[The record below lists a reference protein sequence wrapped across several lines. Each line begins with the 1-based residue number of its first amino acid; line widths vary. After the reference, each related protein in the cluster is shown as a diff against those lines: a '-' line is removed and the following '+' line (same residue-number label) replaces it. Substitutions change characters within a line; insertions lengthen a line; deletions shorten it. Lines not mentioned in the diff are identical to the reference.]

1 MLPPSVLAHLNRTLD
16 VPLHLQVYEG
26 LREAIL
32 QGTLKPSHRLPS
44 TRAMAQHLG
53 VSRNT
58 VLLAFEQ
65 LLLEGYLESRVGD
78 GTYVT
83 HTLPDTSIQKPEV
96 RMEQQGK
103 QPQLSR
109 RAQKL
114 LQVQVTQYLSQP
126 EYRAFRSGM
135 PALKDFPFEEW
146 RRLHARHWKSPP
158 VQLLSYG
165 DPRGYLPLREAISE
179 YLNASRGVRCTPDQV
194 LITSG
199 SQQGLEL
206 AARLLMDDGDS
217 IWMEDPGYLGARAAF
232 QASGLS
238 VCPIPIDQEG
248 MQVQHGAT
256 HHPNARMVY
265 VTPSHQYPLG
275 ITLSLTRRLELL
287 KWARQS
293 EAWILEDDYNSEYRY
308 EGRPLNA
315 LQGLDQDG
323 RVIYIGTFSKVL
335 LPAVRLGYLVLPENL
350 IDLFI
355 HARSLVDRMPPGVS
369 QAVLAEF
376 MENGGFERHIRRMRG
391 LYAERQTFFLNLA
404 HTHFPDWLSCQPSPA
419 GMHLVSQLSHP
430 VSDVKL
436 VEEAK
441 KVGVTVRALSPSYL
455 QNPKQGLLF
464 GYAGFPED
472 ESILAAR
479 DLGRAYAVLRVDQK

>member
-1 MLPPSVLAHLNRTLD
+1 MLPPSVLSHLNRASE

-32 QGTLKPSHRLPS
+32 EGTLKPALKLPS
-44 TRAMAQHLG
+44 TRAMATHLG

-83 HTLPDTSIQKPEV
+83 HTLPDTSLQKVEV
-96 RMEQQGK
+96 KPISEGV
-103 QPQLSR
+103 QPRLSG
-109 RAQKL
+109 RARKL
-114 LQVQVTQYLSQP
+114 LEVQVTQYLSQP

-146 RRLHARHWKSPP
+146 RKLHARHWKNPP

-165 DPRGYLPLREAISE
+165 DPRGHFPLRQAISE

-206 AARLLMDDGDS
+206 AARLLLDEGDS
-217 IWMEDPGYLGARAAF
+217 LWMEDPGYLGARAAF
-232 QASGLS
+232 QASGLNL
-238 VCPIPIDQEG
+238 CPIPIDQEG
-248 MQVQHGAT
+248 MQVQHGAK
-256 HHPNARMVY
+256 HHPHARMVY

-287 KWARQS
+287 KWARES
-293 EAWILEDDYNSEYRY
+293 GAWILEDDYNSEYRY

-323 RVIYIGTFSKVL
+323 RVIYVGTFSKVL
-335 LPAVRLGYLVLPENL
+335 LPSIRIGYLVLPEHL
-350 IDLFI
+350 MDLFV
-355 HARSLVDRMPPGVS
+355 HARSLVDRMPPGIT

-376 MENGGFERHIRRMRG
+376 MENGGFERHVRKMRL
-391 LYAERQTFFLNLA
+391 LYADRQALFLKMAAL
-404 HTHFPDWLSCQPSPA
+404 HFPDWLPFQPSPA
-419 GMHLVSQLSHP
+419 GMHLVSHLDSRF
-430 VSDVKL
+430 SDQAL
-436 VEEAK
+436 VEEAR

-455 QNPKQGLLF
+455 QGAQQGLLF
-464 GYAGFPED
+464 GYTGFPED
-472 ESILAAR
+472 ESMLAAH
-479 DLGRAYAVLRVDQK
+479 DLGRVFRSL